1 MAEKEKQFKHYP
13 VDVKVRN
20 FCGKS
25 KLFFLLTLILVVIAI
40 ASSFTGVDIALEFKG
55 GTIITYSYEGDAVDK
70 SAISSELTDL
80 IGTSVNVQD
89 GESLEGGSK
98 TLTLS
103 FTSNEG
109 LTVDRQAEVTD
120 AIQSR
125 YPDANV
131 QLLDSNDVSAR
142 SGSDFFAKCIVAAI
156 FAAIILIL
164 YIAFRF
170 KQISGWSAGV
180 CAIIGLLATLVITYG
195 SVVLM
200 GFEIDSNFMA
210 VILTLLGYA
219 VNDTIVIYDRIRENQ
234 EKMPGMYIEDLVNTS
249 SSQSLRRSIRTS
261 LTTLFAMVAVVVV
274 SAIMGLDSIQHFAIP
289 MAVGILVGTYHSI
302 CFVPSLWV
310 WWQKRRGVETLKV
323 IPKKKKKATE

>member
-55 GTIITYSYEGDAVDK
+55 GTIITYSYEGEAVDK

-89 GESLEGGSK
+89 GESLDGGSK

-156 FAAIILIL
+156 FAAVILIL

-200 GFEIDSNFMA
+200 
-210 VILTLLGYA
+210 LLGYA

>member
-1 MAEKEKQFKHYP
+1 MAEKEKQYKHYP

-55 GTIITYSYEGDAVDK
+55 GTIITYSYEGDVDK
-70 SAISSELTDL
+70 SAISKDLTDL
-80 IGTSVNVQD
+80 IGTNVNVQD
-89 GESLEGGSK
+89 GESLDSGSK
-98 TLTLS
+98 TLSLS
-103 FTSNEG
+103 FTSTEG
-109 LTVDRQAEVTD
+109 LTVDRQVEVTD
-120 AIQSR
+120 AIQAR
-125 YPDANV
+125 YPDANI

-156 FAAIILIL
+156 FAAVVLIL

-180 CAIIGLLATLVITYG
+180 CAIIGLLATLVVTYG
-195 SVVLM
+195 AVVLM

-210 VILTLLGYA
+210 VIMTLLGYA

-234 EKMPGMYIEDLVNTS
+234 QKMPGMYIEELVNTS
-249 SSQSLRRSIRTS
+249 CSQSLRRSIRTS
-261 LTTLFAMVAVVVV
+261 TTTFFAMIAIIVVA
-274 SAIMGLDSIQHFAIP
+274 AIMGLDSIQHFAIP
-289 MAVGILVGTYHSI
+289 MAVGIVVGTYHSI

-310 WWQKRRGVETLKV
+310 WWQKKRGVETLKV
-323 IPKKKKKATE
+323 IEKKKKHATN

>member
-55 GTIITYSYEGDAVDK
+55 GTIITYSYEGEAVDK

-89 GESLEGGSK
+89 GESLDGGSK

-142 SGSDFFAKCIVAAI
+142 SGSDFFAKCIV
-156 FAAIILIL
+156 AAIILIL

>member
-1 MAEKEKQFKHYP
+1 MAEKEKQYKHYP
-13 VDVKVRN
+13 VDIKVRN

-55 GTIITYSYEGDAVDK
+55 GTIITYSYEGDVDK
-70 SAISSELTDL
+70 SAISKDLTDL
-80 IGTSVNVQD
+80 IGTNVNVQD
-89 GESLEGGSK
+89 GESLDSGSK
-98 TLTLS
+98 TLSLS
-103 FTSNEG
+103 FTSTEG
-109 LTVDRQAEVTD
+109 LTVDRQVEVTD
-120 AIQSR
+120 AIQAR
-125 YPDANV
+125 YPDANI

-156 FAAIILIL
+156 FAAVVLIL

-180 CAIIGLLATLVITYG
+180 CAIIGLLATLVVTYG
-195 SVVLM
+195 AVVLM

-234 EKMPGMYIEDLVNTS
+234 QKMPGMYIEELVNTS
-249 SSQSLRRSIRTS
+249 CSQSLRRSIRTS
-261 LTTLFAMVAVVVV
+261 TTTFFAMIAIIVVA
-274 SAIMGLDSIQHFAIP
+274 AIMGLDSIQHFAIP
-289 MAVGILVGTYHSI
+289 MAVGIVVGTYHSI

-310 WWQKRRGVETLKV
+310 WWQKKRGVETLKV
-323 IPKKKKKATE
+323 IEKKKKHATN

>member
-55 GTIITYSYEGDAVDK
+55 GTIITYSYEGEAVDK

-89 GESLEGGSK
+89 GESLDGGSK

-142 SGSDFFAKCIVAAI
+142 SGSDFAKCIVAAI

>member
-1 MAEKEKQFKHYP
+1 MAEKEKQYKHYP

-55 GTIITYSYEGDAVDK
+55 GTIITYSYEGDVDK
-70 SAISSELTDL
+70 SAISKDLTDL
-80 IGTSVNVQD
+80 IGTNVNVQD
-89 GESLEGGSK
+89 GESLDSGSK
-98 TLTLS
+98 TLSLS
-103 FTSNEG
+103 FTSTEG
-109 LTVDRQAEVTD
+109 LTVDRQVEVTD
-120 AIQSR
+120 AIQAR
-125 YPDANV
+125 YPDANI

-156 FAAIILIL
+156 FAAVVLIL

-180 CAIIGLLATLVITYG
+180 CAIIGLLATLVVTYG
-195 SVVLM
+195 AVVLM

-234 EKMPGMYIEDLVNTS
+234 QKMPGMYIEELVNTS
-249 SSQSLRRSIRTS
+249 CSQSLRRSIRTS
-261 LTTLFAMVAVVVV
+261 TTTFFAMIAIIVVA
-274 SAIMGLDSIQHFAIP
+274 AIMGLDSIQHFAIP
-289 MAVGILVGTYHSI
+289 MAVGIVVGTYHSI

-310 WWQKRRGVETLKV
+310 WWQKKRGVETLKV
-323 IPKKKKKATE
+323 IEKKKKHATN

>member
-25 KLFFLLTLILVVIAI
+25 KLFFLLTLILIVIAI

-55 GTIITYSYEGDAVDK
+55 GTIITYSYEGEAVDK

-89 GESLEGGSK
+89 GESLDGGSK
-98 TLTLS
+98 TLS

-156 FAAIILIL
+156 FAAVILIL

>member
-1 MAEKEKQFKHYP
+1 MAEKEKQYKHYP

-25 KLFFLLTLILVVIAI
+25 KLFFLLTLILVIIAI

-55 GTIITYSYEGDAVDK
+55 GTIITYSYEGDVDK
-70 SAISSELTDL
+70 SAISKDLTDL
-80 IGTSVNVQD
+80 IGTNVNVQD
-89 GESLEGGSK
+89 GESLDGGSK
-98 TLTLS
+98 TLSLS
-103 FTSNEG
+103 FTSTEG
-109 LTVDRQAEVTD
+109 LTVDRQVEVTD
-120 AIQSR
+120 AIQAR
-125 YPDANV
+125 YPDANI

-156 FAAIILIL
+156 FAAVVLIL

-180 CAIIGLLATLVITYG
+180 CAIIGLLATLVVTYG
-195 SVVLM
+195 SVVLL

-234 EKMPGMYIEDLVNTS
+234 QKMPGMYIEDLVNTS
-249 SSQSLRRSIRTS
+249 CSQSLRRSIRTS
-261 LTTLFAMVAVVVV
+261 ITTIFAMVAIIVVA
-274 SAIMGLDSIQHFAIP
+274 AIMGLESIQHFAIP
-289 MAVGILVGTYHSI
+289 MAVGIVVGTYHSI

-310 WWQKRRGVETLKV
+310 WWQKKRGVETLKV
-323 IPKKKKKATE
+323 IEKKKKHATN

>member
-1 MAEKEKQFKHYP
+1 MAEKEKQYKHYP
-13 VDVKVRN
+13 VDIKVRN

-25 KLFFLLTLILVVIAI
+25 KLFFLLTLILVIIAI
-40 ASSFTGVDIALEFKG
+40 VSSFTGVDIALEFKG
-55 GTIITYSYEGDAVDK
+55 GTIITYSYEGDVDK
-70 SAISSELTDL
+70 SAISKDLSDL

-89 GESLEGGSK
+89 GESLDSGSK
-98 TLTLS
+98 TLSLS
-103 FTSNEG
+103 FTSTEG

-120 AIQSR
+120 AIQAR
-125 YPDANV
+125 YPDANI

-142 SGSDFFAKCIVAAI
+142 SGSDFFTKCIVAAV

-180 CAIIGLLATLVITYG
+180 CAIIGLLATLVVTYG
-195 SVVLM
+195 SVVLL

-234 EKMPGMYIEDLVNTS
+234 QKMPGMYIVDLVDTS
-249 SSQSLRRSIRTS
+249 CSQSLRRSLRTS
-261 LTTLFAMVAVVVV
+261 ITTVFAMVAIIVVA
-274 SAIMGLDSIQHFAIP
+274 AIMGLESIQHFAIP
-289 MAVGILVGTYHSI
+289 MAVGIVVGTYHSI

-310 WWQKRRGVETLKV
+310 WWQKKRGIETLKV
-323 IPKKKKKATE
+323 IEKKKKRVTE

>member
-1 MAEKEKQFKHYP
+1 MAF
-13 VDVKVRN
+13 V
-20 FCGKS
+20 
-25 KLFFLLTLILVVIAI
+25 
-40 ASSFTGVDIALEFKG
+40 
-55 GTIITYSYEGDAVDK
+55 AVDY
-70 SAISSELTDL
+70 
-80 IGTSVNVQD
+80 IGEWIFNY
-89 GESLEGGSK
+89 K
-98 TLTLS
+98 
-103 FTSNEG
+103 
-109 LTVDRQAEVTD
+109 
-120 AIQSR
+120 
-125 YPDANV
+125 PDM
-131 QLLDSNDVSAR
+131 
-142 SGSDFFAKCIVAAI
+142 
-156 FAAIILIL
+156 
-164 YIAFRF
+164 
-170 KQISGWSAGV
+170 WAGV

-274 SAIMGLDSIQHFAIP
+274 AAIMGLDSIQHFAIP

>member
-1 MAEKEKQFKHYP
+1 M
-13 VDVKVRN
+13 
-20 FCGKS
+20 
-25 KLFFLLTLILVVIAI
+25 
-40 ASSFTGVDIALEFKG
+40 
-55 GTIITYSYEGDAVDK
+55 
-70 SAISSELTDL
+70 
-80 IGTSVNVQD
+80 NVQD
-89 GESLEGGSK
+89 GESLDGGSK

-210 VILTLLGYA
+210 VI
-219 VNDTIVIYDRIRENQ
+219 YDRIRENQ

>member
-55 GTIITYSYEGDAVDK
+55 GTIITYSYEGEAVDK

-89 GESLEGGSK
+89 GESLDGGSK
-98 TLTLS
+98 TLT

-180 CAIIGLLATLVITYG
+180 CVIIGLLATLVITYG

-274 SAIMGLDSIQHFAIP
+274 SAIMGLDSIQHYAIP

>member
-1 MAEKEKQFKHYP
+1 MAEKEKQYKHYP

-55 GTIITYSYEGDAVDK
+55 GTIITYSYEGDVDK
-70 SAISSELTDL
+70 SAISKDLTDL
-80 IGTSVNVQD
+80 IGTNVNVQD
-89 GESLEGGSK
+89 GESLDSGSK
-98 TLTLS
+98 TLSLS
-103 FTSNEG
+103 FTSTEG
-109 LTVDRQAEVTD
+109 LTVDRQVEVTD
-120 AIQSR
+120 AIQAR
-125 YPDANV
+125 YPDANI

-156 FAAIILIL
+156 FAAVVLIL

-180 CAIIGLLATLVITYG
+180 CAIIGLLATLVVTYG
-195 SVVLM
+195 AVVLM

-234 EKMPGMYIEDLVNTS
+234 QKMPGMYIQELVNTS
-249 SSQSLRRSIRTS
+249 CSQSLRRSIRTS
-261 LTTLFAMVAVVVV
+261 TTTFFAMIAIIVVA
-274 SAIMGLDSIQHFAIP
+274 AIMGLDSIQHFAIP
-289 MAVGILVGTYHSI
+289 MAVGIVVGTYHSI

-310 WWQKRRGVETLKV
+310 WWQKKRGVETLKV
-323 IPKKKKKATE
+323 IEKKKKHATN

>member
-13 VDVKVRN
+13 VDVKVRISGVN
-20 FCGKS
+20 S
-25 KLFFLLTLILVVIAI
+25 KR
-40 ASSFTGVDIALEFKG
+40 FTGVDIALEFKG
-55 GTIITYSYEGDAVDK
+55 GTIITYSYEGDAMDK
-70 SAISSELTDL
+70 SAISSELSDL

-109 LTVDRQAEVTD
+109 LTVDRQAQVTD

-274 SAIMGLDSIQHFAIP
+274 AAIMGLDSIQHFAIP

>member
-89 GESLEGGSK
+89 GESLDGGSK

-109 LTVDRQAEVTD
+109 LTVDRQA
-120 AIQSR
+120 Q
-125 YPDANV
+125 
-131 QLLDSNDVSAR
+131 
-142 SGSDFFAKCIVAAI
+142 
-156 FAAIILIL
+156 
-164 YIAFRF
+164 
-170 KQISGWSAGV
+170 
-180 CAIIGLLATLVITYG
+180 
-195 SVVLM
+195 
-200 GFEIDSNFMA
+200 
-210 VILTLLGYA
+210 
-219 VNDTIVIYDRIRENQ
+219 
-234 EKMPGMYIEDLVNTS
+234 
-249 SSQSLRRSIRTS
+249 
-261 LTTLFAMVAVVVV
+261 
-274 SAIMGLDSIQHFAIP
+274 
-289 MAVGILVGTYHSI
+289 
-302 CFVPSLWV
+302 
-310 WWQKRRGVETLKV
+310 
-323 IPKKKKKATE
+323 

>member
-55 GTIITYSYEGDAVDK
+55 GTIITYSYEGEAVDK

-156 FAAIILIL
+156 FAAVILIL

-234 EKMPGMYIEDLVNTS
+234 EKMPGLYIEDL
-249 SSQSLRRSIRTS
+249 L
-261 LTTLFAMVAVVVV
+261 
-274 SAIMGLDSIQHFAIP
+274 
-289 MAVGILVGTYHSI
+289 
-302 CFVPSLWV
+302 
-310 WWQKRRGVETLKV
+310 
-323 IPKKKKKATE
+323 

>member
-25 KLFFLLTLILVVIAI
+25 KLFFLLTLILVVIA
-40 ASSFTGVDIALEFKG
+40 SSFTGVDIALEFKG
-55 GTIITYSYEGDAVDK
+55 GTIITYSYEGEAVDK

-89 GESLEGGSK
+89 GESLDGGSK

-156 FAAIILIL
+156 FAAVILIL